1 MKKSKAVNLVLV
13 AGLVASCSS
22 GKNDYEASNGN
33 NRLYVRSDS
42 TSQYSRTPYHSGGGY
57 YHFIPF
63 GYYQGWGG
71 YRHGGYES
79 SAFSSKAGNHAI
91 SRGGFG
97 TSGMRVGG

>member
-1 MKKSKAVNLVLV
+1 MAMKKSKVVNLVLV

-22 GKNDYEASNGN
+22 RDDYVAGS
-33 NRLYVRSDS
+33 NRLYIRSDT
-42 TSQYSRTPYHSGGGY
+42 TSQYTQTHYYGGGY

-63 GYYQGWGG
+63 GYYHPWGG
-71 YRHGGYES
+71 YSHGGYES

-97 TSGMRVGG
+97 SSGVRVGG

>member
-1 MKKSKAVNLVLV
+1 MKKSKVVNLVLV

-22 GKNDYEASNGN
+22 KDDYEASNGSN
-33 NRLYVRSDS
+33 SRLYVRSDT
-42 TSQYSRTPYHSGGGY
+42 TSQYSHTSHHYGGY

-63 GYYQGWGG
+63 GYYQPWGG

-79 SAFSSKAGNHAI
+79 SAFSSKAANHPI

-97 TSGMRVGG
+97 HSGFKVGS